1 MLTQPRSTGR
11 TSLPGRVPPADWVTG
26 QVDGFGTVTLPIYE
40 VLYCY
45 LIVGSQLRFLIK
57 VKNGRFLLGVG
68 GRLRPRCVLAVS
80 SLPHRCL
87 IAASALRLRCVRSAR
102 STSGGVG
109 ILV

>member
-11 TSLPGRVPPADWVTG
+11 TSLPGRVPPTDWVTG

-45 LIVGSQLRFLIK
+45 LIVGSQLRFLIE
-57 VKNGRFLLGVG
+57 VKNGRFLLGG
-68 GRLRPRCVLAVS
+68 GAAASSLRPRCVLAAS

-87 IAASALRLRCVRSAR
+87 RAASALRPAGSLH
-102 STSGGVG
+102 
-109 ILV
+109 